1 VSNLKFCWGEVF
13 LVQGVDF
20 VCGPSTKHGALILR
34 ARPGENHAKYQKS
47 SKRVVAIYEFFML
60 NIFFIWAKVKIL
72 LKFYA

>member
-1 VSNLKFCWGEVF
+1 MS
-13 LVQGVDF
+13 
-20 VCGPSTKHGALILR
+20 LR

-72 LKFYA
+72 LKFWPAQHLFLVTAHLHIQLIHKEFAMNTSPFW